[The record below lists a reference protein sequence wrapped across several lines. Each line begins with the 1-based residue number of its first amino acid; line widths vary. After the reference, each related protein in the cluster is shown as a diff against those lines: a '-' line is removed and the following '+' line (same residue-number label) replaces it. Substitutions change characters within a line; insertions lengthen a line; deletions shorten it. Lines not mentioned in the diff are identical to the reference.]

1 MDGDSAS
8 AAELLALLSAIAHVP
23 LRQDRAIT
31 GSINQHGE
39 IQPIGGVNEKIEG
52 FYAACKSKGLTGQ
65 QGVIIPA
72 SNARHLMLNDEVI
85 QAVEKGDFHIW
96 KAADD

>member
-1 MDGDSAS
+1 
-8 AAELLALLSAIAHVP
+8 
-23 LRQDRAIT
+23 
-31 GSINQHGE
+31 
-39 IQPIGGVNEKIEG
+39 VNEKIEG

-85 QAVEKGDFHIW
+85 RVVEKVSSTFGRLRSLMRLSSC
-96 KAADD
+96 